1 MRPPVRFTSRR
12 FSSALGAI
20 VAAVLAACD
29 NQAMTE
35 PVRAEEPL
43 AAVWSTST
51 PPPPQMVELGDMIF
65 SDQNLSLRRNQ
76 SCASCHDARF
86 GFTAPSSAI
95 NAHGAVMAGS
105 VPTRFGNRR
114 PPSAAYAAFSPV
126 LFFDDEDGA
135 WVGGNFW
142 DGRATGARL
151 GNPAAEQALGPFLN
165 PVEMALPDAACVVYR
180 ISQSRYAGLWRAS
193 WGNSIS
199 AINFPAASR
208 MAELCGRE
216 GTVVPLSPTDRQQL
230 MKEYD
235 RVGYSIAAF
244 EASSRVSPFNS
255 KFDQVMRGAARFT
268 QDEMAGLALYN
279 GKANC
284 AACHPIDGQRAMLTD
299 FTFDN
304 LGVPANPE
312 NPATIAGGFR
322 DFGLGGF
329 LRDGDFYGA
338 HKVPTLRNLDK
349 RPSPVMVKSFMHN
362 GVFKSIEQ
370 VVHFYNTRDVLPRC
384 AAGIGPNDPR
394 FGTTCWPRP
403 EVADNVNGDELGN
416 LGLTPSEERM
426 LVRFLRTLNDR

>member
-1 MRPPVRFTSRR
+1 MRPLPHHLRR
-12 FSSALGAI
+12 ALGVVA
-20 VAAVLAACD
+20 VAALTACD
-29 NQAMTE
+29 DTSMTE
-35 PVRAEEPL
+35 PVRVDAPL
-43 AAVWSTST
+43 TVQQPSLQS
-51 PPPPQMVELGDMIF
+51 PPAPMVELGDRIF
-65 SDQNLSLRRNQ
+65 GDENLSLGRNQ

-86 GFTAPSSAI
+86 GFTAPSSAV

-126 LFFDDEDGA
+126 LFFDDADGA

-180 ISQSRYAGLWRAS
+180 IAQSRYAGLWRAS
-193 WGNSIS
+193 WGNSIGEITFPS
-199 AINFPAASR
+199 AAR
-208 MAELCGRE
+208 MAELCERE
-216 GTVVPLSPTDRQQL
+216 GTVVPLSPTDRQKL

-312 NPATIAGGFR
+312 NPATLASAFR

-329 LRDGDFYGA
+329 LRDGAFHGA
-338 HKVPTLRNLDK
+338 QKVPTLRNLDK
-349 RPSPVMVKSFMHN
+349 RPSPVMVKSYMHN

-384 AAGIGPNDPR
+384 AAGIGPSDPR
-394 FGTTCWPRP
+394 FGTSCWPRP
-403 EVADNVNGDELGN
+403 EVGDNVNGDELGN
-416 LGLTPSEERM
+416 LGLTPVEEKM